1 MAKVVLQFTVYTW
14 WWRGCLNQNVE
25 FENRCDSAETSYET
39 LNSGVHHICLE
50 LCGKTLSKYDHTAA
64 SEQNSFSWKCDFS
77 DILTLSPRFR
87 SIFDD
92 PSRDIWD
99 AAYKQRGRL
108 WTSMLQRERSD
119 DDMIA
124 KVWSMVSDVGVW
136 GWWDKGDLP
145 FSSDYQKC

>member
-1 MAKVVLQFTVYTW
+1 M
-14 WWRGCLNQNVE
+14 NQNGE
-25 FENRCDSAETSYET
+25 FENRCDSAEASYET

-92 PSRDIWD
+92 PSSDIGD
-99 AAYKQRGRL
+99 AAYKQEGGRL
-108 WTSMLQRERSD
+108 RTSMLQRERSD

-124 KVWSMVSDVGVW
+124 KV
-136 GWWDKGDLP
+136 
-145 FSSDYQKC
+145 

>member
-1 MAKVVLQFTVYTW
+1 MFENHHQLLFSAIIKSKIKSAKIAQIRISIKKQALRIKLGRKWQKWFYNSQFTLASMT
-14 WWRGCLNQNVE
+14 RDCLNQNVE
-25 FENRCDSAETSYET
+25 FENRCDSAEASYET

-99 AAYKQRGRL
+99 AAYKQRGR
-108 WTSMLQRERSD
+108 Q
-119 DDMIA
+119 
-124 KVWSMVSDVGVW
+124 
-136 GWWDKGDLP
+136 
-145 FSSDYQKC
+145 

>member
-1 MAKVVLQFTVYTW
+1 MPSPCFIHHLHNHKTSHHCASATIFSINTSKIKSTKIAQIRISINMLCCLRMKLGRKCQKWFYNSQFTLASVT
-14 WWRGCLNQNVE
+14 RDCLNQNVE
-25 FENRCDSAETSYET
+25 FENRCDSAEASYET

-92 PSRDIWD
+92 
-99 AAYKQRGRL
+99 
-108 WTSMLQRERSD
+108 TS
-119 DDMIA
+119 
-124 KVWSMVSDVGVW
+124 
-136 GWWDKGDLP
+136 
-145 FSSDYQKC
+145 